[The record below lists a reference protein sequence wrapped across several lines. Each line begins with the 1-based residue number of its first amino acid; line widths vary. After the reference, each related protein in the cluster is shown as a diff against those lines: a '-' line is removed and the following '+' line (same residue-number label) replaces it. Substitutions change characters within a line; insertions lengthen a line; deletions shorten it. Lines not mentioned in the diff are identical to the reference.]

1 MIRRSIPLALWIG
14 VAVAGTSIPFSARAN
29 PSKQQCVNDNGA
41 AQELRRIG
49 HFADAKMRL
58 ERCAVESCP
67 TIVWEDCTRRLD
79 ELKMAQPSLV
89 FEVLTASGV
98 NIIAVRVYVDGQL
111 LTDHLDGTPLNVDPG
126 PHALTFD
133 VPNGAAVTE
142 RLLVQEGE
150 VARHERVVIGGVLP
164 TPVAAKAPVASQVP
178 PVPLAPPPVQNRGP
192 GTRQVIGLSAAGL
205 GVVGAVIGAIYG
217 LKAESAWS
225 AAKTACG
232 GDPSHCADAA
242 SANTHRSQGL
252 SEATVS
258 TTAFVAGAA
267 LIAGGAFL
275 YLTGGERSESKTNG
289 VAVSA
294 AVDAGRVGIVLLGTF

>member
-1 MIRRSIPLALWIG
+1 
-14 VAVAGTSIPFSARAN
+14 
-29 PSKQQCVNDNGA
+29 
-41 AQELRRIG
+41 
-49 HFADAKMRL
+49 
-58 ERCAVESCP
+58 
-67 TIVWEDCTRRLD
+67 
-79 ELKMAQPSLV
+79 
-89 FEVLTASGV
+89 
-98 NIIAVRVYVDGQL
+98 L

-126 PHALTFD
+126 PHAFTFD
-133 VPNGAAVTE
+133 VPDGAAVTE

-164 TPVAAKAPVASQVP
+164 TPVAAKAPVTPQVP
-178 PVPLAPPPVQNRGP
+178 PVPLAPLAPPPVQNRGL

-205 GVVGAVIGAIYG
+205 GVVGAVVGAVYG
-217 LKAESAWS
+217 WKAESAWS

-275 YLTGGERSESKTNG
+275 YLTGGERGESKADS
-289 VAVSA
+289 VALSA
-294 AVDAGRVGIVLLGTF
+294 AIDAGRAGVVLLGTF